1 MLMRKGVF
9 LKRVSFWFLCDPP
22 DDVTNEEVA
31 EMVDSYLKQYLPFFV
46 SEFNIKVN
54 VMEVE
59 N

>member
-1 MLMRKGVF
+1 M
-9 LKRVSFWFLCDPP
+9 KRVSFWFLCDPP
-22 DDVTNEEVA
+22 DDASNEEIA
-31 EMVDSYLKQYLPFFV
+31 ELVDDYLRKYLPFFV